1 MAYSTERAKTAWGST
16 HVLIGAMG
24 TDESM
29 GTDLTDVGI
38 ISEDGISFE
47 NEEGD
52 TTTLVDINGD
62 TIDELRKQPTLRVT
76 VKLNQP
82 TETIRSMFWETSET
96 GEDANRKVVVS
107 NLINSKDFSFKLA
120 NTDAVGSET
129 FEAPK
134 CRVVM
139 DMSWAPDEGYT
150 STLTVTILRAGR
162 TDTSEGMLFQ
172 FGKVS

>member
-24 TDESM
+24 NNETM

-62 TIDELRKQPTLRVT
+62 TIDELRKQPTLRVS

-96 GEDANRKVVVS
+96 TEGDRKVVVS

-120 NTDAVGSET
+120 NVDAVGSET

-134 CRVVM
+134 CRIVM

-150 STLTVTILRAGR
+150 STLTITILRAGR
-162 TDTSEGMLFQ
+162 SDTSEGMLFQ
-172 FGKVS
+172 FGKVTA